1 MRQLDTTDHDKALML
16 DLIIDE
22 IIDQYENRPQVEKK
36 FHSRAEKLGY
46 MLITSLE
53 SNGFITTEGIVKEK

>member
-22 IIDQYENRPQVEKK
+22 LIDQYENKPPVEKK
-36 FHSRAEKLGY
+36 YHSRAEKIGY
-46 MLITSLE
+46 SIVTMLE
-53 SNGFITTEGIVKEK
+53 SNGFVTNEGIVSK

>member
-22 IIDQYENRPQVEKK
+22 LIDQYENKPPVEKIY
-36 FHSRAEKLGY
+36 HSRAEKIGY
-46 MLITSLE
+46 SIVTMLE
-53 SNGFITTEGIVKEK
+53 SNGFVTNEGIVSK